1 MKRIG
6 IYLEVLLS
14 LPKSLYFNFKY
25 FPFATAIKLPVLISY
40 RTKLSK
46 MEGNVI
52 LEKIKTGIVRIGF
65 GYVGI
70 FDKNNSRS
78 IWECTGH
85 VFFKGATSIGHGS
98 KLSIGKNGKLIFG
111 NNFCITAESQIVCN
125 KKILIG
131 DNVLIS
137 WQCLIMDTDFHN
149 ILNGDIKIND
159 DKEIIIRNNV
169 WIGCRSTIL
178 KGVEIYSGNV
188 IAANT
193 NLTRTIRKSH
203 IIIGGNPGNI
213 IKENINWSC

>member
-6 IYLEVLLS
+6 VYIEALLS

-46 MEGNVI
+46 MEGNVFI
-52 LEKIKTGIVRIGF
+52 EKIKTGIVRIGF
-65 GYVGI
+65 GYVGV

-78 IWECTGH
+78 IWECTGN
-85 VFFKGATSIGHGS
+85 VLFRGATSIGHGS
-98 KLSIGKNGKLIFG
+98 KLSISKNGKLIFG

-125 KKILIG
+125 KKIIIG
-131 DNVLIS
+131 DNVLVS

-149 ILNGDIKIND
+149 IFVNDIKIND

-193 NLTRTIRKSH
+193 NLTRTIRKSNV
-203 IIIGGNPGNI
+203 IIGGNPGNI
-213 IKENINWSC
+213 IKKNINWSC

>member
-6 IYLEVLLS
+6 IYIEALLS

-25 FPFATAIKLPVLISY
+25 FPLATAIKLPVLISY

-46 MEGNVI
+46 VEGSVF
-52 LEKIKTGIVRIGF
+52 LEKNKTGIIKIGF

-78 IWECTGH
+78 IWECAGH